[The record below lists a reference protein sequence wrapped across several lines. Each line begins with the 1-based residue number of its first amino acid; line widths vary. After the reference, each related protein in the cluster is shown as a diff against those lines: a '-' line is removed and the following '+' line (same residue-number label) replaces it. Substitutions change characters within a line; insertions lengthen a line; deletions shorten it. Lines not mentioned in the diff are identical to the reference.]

1 MKNIISLLVLIC
13 SVAVIIVSCAKKDD
27 STTPTTTTTTTAA
40 ACSSSLSTT
49 ASGTLTGLTSTM
61 GVDNATGTYSM
72 SWGGPT
78 PSGGCIATGGVTTM
92 IGYGGIP
99 SDSLNFKQQ
108 IIVTSSTTFTDITTY
123 YSDNNSC
130 ATVSG
135 YHATSYSEFSV
146 GDNITIFEAETPFP
160 DYGTKV
166 SYKDTCFMAKGVT
179 DTATAF
185 INAMSTV
192 SGAVAGTEL
201 NQSGSGYTY
210 YNIMA
215 LNDNHSADTYDWF
228 YLGPKLTTGYPDNY
242 SVGDGGDVMFQ

>member
-1 MKNIISLLVLIC
+1 MKKIIFWLALI
-13 SVAVIIVSCAKKDD
+13 VGIIAVIGACKKSDD
-27 STTPTTTTTTTAA
+27 STTTTAA

-49 ASGTLTGLTSTM
+49 ASGTLTGMTSTM

-78 PSGGCIATGGVTTM
+78 PSGGCISTGGVTTM

-99 SDSLNFKQQ
+99 SDSLNFKSQ

-130 ATVSG
+130 DTVSG
-135 YHATSYSEFSV
+135 YYATSYSEFSV
-146 GDNITIFEAETPFP
+146 GDNVTVVSPESPFP
-160 DYGTKV
+160 TYGTKV

-185 INAMSTV
+185 INAMSNV
-192 SGAVAGTEL
+192 SGAVTGTEL
-201 NQSGSGYTY
+201 NKSGSGYTY

-215 LNDNHSADTYDWF
+215 LNDNHSGTTYDWF
-228 YLGPKLTTGYPDNY
+228 YLGPESTSAYPDNY
-242 SVGDGGDVMFQ
+242 SSDDSDEMYQ

>member
-1 MKNIISLLVLIC
+1 MKKIIFWLALI
-13 SVAVIIVSCAKKDD
+13 VGIIAVIGACKKSDE
-27 STTPTTTTTTTAA
+27 STTTATTATTAA

-49 ASGTLTGLTSTM
+49 ASGTLTGLKTTM
-61 GVDNATGTYSM
+61 GVDNVTGTYNL
-72 SWGGPT
+72 SWQGATPT
-78 PSGGCIATGGVTTM
+78 AGCITSGAVTEM

-99 SDSLNFKQQ
+99 SDSLNFKYQY
-108 IIVTSSTTFTDITTY
+108 IVTSSTSFTEIATY

-146 GDNITIFEAETPFP
+146 GDNITIIEAETPFP

-201 NQSGSGYTY
+201 NQSGSGSTY

-215 LNDNHSADTYDWF
+215 LNDNHSGTTYDWF

>member
-1 MKNIISLLVLIC
+1 MKKIIFWLTMIVGII
-13 SVAVIIVSCAKKDD
+13 AVIGACKKSEE
-27 STTPTTTTTTTAA
+27 STTTAAATTAA

-61 GVDNATGTYSM
+61 GVDNVTGTYNV
-72 SWGGPT
+72 SWGGATPT
-78 PSGGCIATGGVTTM
+78 AGCLSTSAATEM

-99 SDSLNFKQQ
+99 SDSLNFKYQN
-108 IIVTSSTTFTDITTY
+108 IITSSTSFTTLYTY

-135 YHATSYSEFSV
+135 YHATSYTEFTA
-146 GDNITIFEAETPFP
+146 GDNITIVEAPSPYP

-166 SYKDTCFMAKGVT
+166 SYKATCFMAKGVT

-185 INAMSTV
+185 LNAMPTV
-192 SGAVAGTEL
+192 SGAVTGTEL
-201 NQSGSGYTY
+201 NQEDSGSTF

-215 LNDNHSADTYDWF
+215 LYDNRTEVAYDMFFVGPESTSA
-228 YLGPKLTTGYPDNY
+228 YPDNY
-242 SVGDGGDVMFQ
+242 SSSSGTSMWQN

>member
-1 MKNIISLLVLIC
+1 MKKSLFWMVLI
-13 SVAVIIVSCAKKDD
+13 VGIIAVIGACKKSDD
-27 STTPTTTTTTTAA
+27 STTTAA

-99 SDSLNFKQQ
+99 SDSLNFKSQ

-146 GDNITIFEAETPFP
+146 GDNITIVGADNPFP

-185 INAMSTV
+185 INSMSTV